1 MVDNIEHI
9 PDDWQDGS
17 TIDVLQEMTML
28 AMSVVTESLFG
39 INFRDRETFSKVNG
53 AFTNILEHFTQIN
66 EPVKNLLDEG
76 SESVE
81 QNKFQDSL
89 MEHIKKTAP

>member
-53 AFTNILEHFTQIN
+53 DFTNILEHFTQVN
-66 EPVKNLLDEG
+66 EPVKNLLD
-76 SESVE
+76 
-81 QNKFQDSL
+81 
-89 MEHIKKTAP
+89 